1 MGGLAG
7 DPSAVHGR
15 RRPEG
20 RDEAKH
26 RLLGMIGQS
35 GGVSMVT
42 AVRPG
47 R

>member
-1 MGGLAG
+1 MAAAG
-7 DPSAVHGR
+7 WR
-15 RRPEG
+15 G